1 MNAVQFFGRLH
12 PLVLHFPIA
21 LLLLAAAV
29 EVVRCLRTDPRLA
42 RLTVLLLALGAVGAL
57 AAAGTGWIFAHES
70 HPEPALRAT
79 LVWHRWLGVVTAVL
93 AVVAWLVAHRW
104 AEDPRPGFR
113 WIPRSI
119 SWLTAVLLA
128 IAAHLGA
135 LIVWGADY
143 FS

>member
-1 MNAVQFFGRLH
+1 MNTVQFFGRLH

-29 EVVRCLRTDPRLA
+29 EAVRCFRIDPRLA
-42 RLTVLLLALGAVGAL
+42 RLTVLLLSLGAVSAL
-57 AAAGTGWIFAHES
+57 AAAGTGWVFARES

-79 LVWHRWLGVVTAVL
+79 LLWHRWLGVSTAVL
-93 AVVAWLVAHRW
+93 AVFAWLAAHCW
-104 AEDPRPGFR
+104 ADDVRPGFR

-119 SWLTAVLLA
+119 TWLTAVFLA

>member
-1 MNAVQFFGRLH
+1 MNPAQLFGRLH

-29 EVVRCLRTDPRLA
+29 EAVRCFRVDPRLA

-57 AAAGTGWIFAHES
+57 AAAGTGWVFARES

-79 LVWHRWLGVVTAVL
+79 LVWHRWLGVGTAGL
-93 AVVAWLVAHRW
+93 ALPAWLAACRW
-104 AEDPRPGFR
+104 ADDTRPGFR
-113 WIPRSI
+113 WIPRI
-119 SWLTAVLLA
+119 VTWLTAGLLA

-135 LIVWGADY
+135 LLVWGADY

>member
-1 MNAVQFFGRLH
+1 MNAVQLFGRLH

-29 EVVRCLRTDPRLA
+29 EVVRCVRTDPRLA

-57 AAAGTGWIFAHES
+57 AATGTGWIFAHES

-79 LVWHRWLGVVTAVL
+79 LVWHRWLGVATAVL
-93 AVVAWLVAHRW
+93 AVVAWLAAQRW

-119 SWLTAVLLA
+119 TWLTAVLLT
-128 IAAHLGA
+128 ITAHLGA